1 VSALSD
7 GGEVVSSSSKI
18 SKSLQKTAAEQCLGT
33 GVRKLVDNMVTGIV
47 GHSRMGEK
55 LIRGQTLCDT
65 LERKKK
71 KDVLV
76 VTTAAN

>member
-1 VSALSD
+1 
-7 GGEVVSSSSKI
+7 
-18 SKSLQKTAAEQCLGT
+18 
-33 GVRKLVDNMVTGIV
+33 MVTGIV